1 MSASSP
7 YKESNI
13 IALITQYYHLLF
25 QLHYIFPSSV
35 SFPPPTGRIL
45 NLQLCHSLYLTPAVI
60 SLMQHLSCPCD
71 EGIMLEHDIFIPGSF
86 ANSFVN
92 DKLIK
97 LGRDPEIGEREDFL
111 KSTDVAL
118 SIMGDEGSF
127 IVLDTEKNTIRV
139 CDFNGPVDED
149 EEDEVDGQELRYDFD
164 PSCPSDHYTRF
175 PVRDPVA
182 FLQGCV
188 DKIKRLEWIP
198 RKIHGTGVI
207 SMSGIEVSSS
217 FYDGD
222 RSMRALTDLGP
233 KHERLKTMLIEEY
246 GWQDNFKQEAWE
258 KDCERIWRD
267 N

>member
-7 YKESNI
+7 YTESDI

-25 QLHYIFPSSV
+25 QLHYISPSSV

-60 SLMQHLSCPCD
+60 SLMQHLPCPRD

-92 DKLIK
+92 DRFIK
-97 LGRDPEIGEREDFL
+97 LGRDPEIGERDNFL
-111 KSTDVAL
+111 KSTDIAL

-139 CDFNGPVDED
+139 CDFNGPVDE
-149 EEDEVDGQELRYDFD
+149 EDDVDGGKELRYDFD
-164 PSCPSDHYTRF
+164 PACPSDHYTRF
-175 PVRDPVA
+175 PVRDPVV
-182 FLQGCV
+182 FLQGCI

-198 RKIHGTGVI
+198 RKIHGMGVI
-207 SMSGIEVSSS
+207 STGGIE
-217 FYDGD
+217 Y
-222 RSMRALTDLGP
+222 
-233 KHERLKTMLIEEY
+233 ERLKKILIEEY
-246 GWQDNFKQEAWE
+246 GWPNDFKQEAWE
-258 KDCERIWRD
+258 KDCERFGVII
-267 N
+267 NA

>member
-25 QLHYIFPSSV
+25 QLHYIPPSSV

-45 NLQLCHSLYLTPAVI
+45 NLQLCHSLSLTPAVI
-60 SLMQHLSCPCD
+60 SLMQHLPCPCD
-71 EGIMLEHDIFIPGSF
+71 EGIILEHDIFIPGSF

-139 CDFNGPVDED
+139 CDFNGPVEEE
-149 EEDEVDGQELRYDFD
+149 EEDEVDGQELRYDVD
-164 PSCPSDHYTRF
+164 PAY
-175 PVRDPVA
+175 PVM
-182 FLQGCV
+182 FLQGCI

-198 RKIHGTGVI
+198 KKTHGTGVI
-207 SMSGIEVSSS
+207 STSGIEVSSS
-217 FYDGD
+217 FCDGD

>member
-1 MSASSP
+1 MP
-7 YKESNI
+7 PDHLYLQLYRPN
-13 IALITQYYHLLF
+13 LLF
-25 QLHYIFPSSV
+25 QLHYISPSSV

-45 NLQLCHSLYLTPAVI
+45 NLQLCHYLSLSPSVI
-60 SLMQHLSCPCD
+60 SLMQHLPCPCD

-92 DKLIK
+92 DRFVK

-111 KSTDVAL
+111 KSTDIAL

-139 CDFNGPVDED
+139 CDFNGPVDE
-149 EEDEVDGQELRYDFD
+149 EDDVDGGQELRYDFD

-175 PVRDPVA
+175 PVRDPVV
-182 FLQGCV
+182 FLQGCI
-188 DKIKRLEWIP
+188 DRIKSLECIP
-198 RKIHGTGVI
+198 RKIHGGGVI
-207 SMSGIEVSSS
+207 STGGIEVSST
-217 FYDGD
+217 FCDGD

>member
-25 QLHYIFPSSV
+25 QLHYIPPSSV

-45 NLQLCHSLYLTPAVI
+45 NLQLCHSFSLSPSVI
-60 SLMQHLSCPCD
+60 SLMQHLPCPCD

-92 DKLIK
+92 DRFIK

-111 KSTDVAL
+111 ESTDIAL

-149 EEDEVDGQELRYDFD
+149 EEDEVEGQELRYDFD

-175 PVRDPVA
+175 PVRDPVV
-182 FLQGCV
+182 FFQGCI
-188 DKIKRLEWIP
+188 DNIKRLEWIP
-198 RKIHGTGVI
+198 RKIHGMGVI
-207 SMSGIEVSSS
+207 SAGGIE
-217 FYDGD
+217 
-222 RSMRALTDLGP
+222 
-233 KHERLKTMLIEEY
+233 HERLKTMLIEEY
-246 GWQDNFKQEAWE
+246 GWPNEFKQEAWE
-258 KDCERIWRD
+258 KDCERVWRD
-267 N
+267 NA